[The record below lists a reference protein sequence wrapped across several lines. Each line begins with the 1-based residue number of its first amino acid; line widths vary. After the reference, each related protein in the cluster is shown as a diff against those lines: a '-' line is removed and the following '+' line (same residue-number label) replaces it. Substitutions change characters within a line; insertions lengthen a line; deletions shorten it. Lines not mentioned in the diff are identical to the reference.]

1 VIFNNVCGVPQFTK
15 LGTPWGT
22 PQEANLTFINTTK
35 DSVPSLS
42 KKKDSVPSD
51 MGFFETFFNSH
62 NSLSLSSMH
71 ACVYILSNFPQ
82 FFNTYSNMYIWKN
95 CHHEA
100 LKLEN
105 IG

>member
-1 VIFNNVCGVPQFTK
+1 MCDIQQCVWSPQFKK

-22 PQEANLTFINTTK
+22 PQKANLTFINTTK
-35 DSVPSLS
+35 DSVPS
-42 KKKDSVPSD
+42 D
-51 MGFFETFFNSH
+51 MGFIETFFNSH
-62 NSLSLSSMH
+62 NSLKLN

-82 FFNTYSNMYIWKN
+82 FFTTYSNMYIWKN